1 MLKKWMVVALSL
13 TMVFSMIPFGAH
25 AETTTFS
32 DMPEDW
38 SKPALESAVDNG
50 LLNGANG
57 KIMPQEYLTRAQ
69 MAAVI
74 NRAFGAEN
82 VAVLAE
88 YEDVKASDWFFLDM
102 AKAVA
107 MGTFQGSGGKLN
119 PNDSITREQAF
130 AVMARALKL
139 ETSEVVPTGFTDLD
153 NVSTWATGEVF
164 ALVNNGYIQGSNG
177 MLNPQGNITRAEFA
191 QVMFNTIKEFINTS
205 GEHTLDLEGN
215 LMINVPD
222 VTLVDSNVEG
232 DLIIGDGVGE
242 GEVVL
247 DNVNVTGRL
256 LVRGGGAESI
266 IIRGDSVVGSITI
279 AKVDGEVRVYA
290 EDGTEVGTVL
300 VDGKDDVIIEGA
312 FDNIVVLAPDITVW
326 ATEATIKSAEIKGEE
341 ARIVIGEGSTVD
353 KLVLSGFRT
362 SVEVNGEVEEIE
374 TTEAARDALIT
385 VEKDGSVGLVV
396 AGGAGTAVEGEGSV
410 KAVEAN
416 ADDVVVVTEGT
427 EVTAAEGVEGVM
439 AGEEEV
445 DPGETSTVEEETTT
459 EGSGSSYVSIKLVSA
474 SMKID
479 GIPTNVVFDGTDV
492 TVPIDF
498 SEEGTDITYSM
509 SATFNKSVT
518 LTKISIG
525 NENIESGYT
534 ESLSAVI
541 GNTDLSGKTLS
552 KTVTH
557 DFQEG
562 HLDLFGN
569 TFYFTVTDGSRTK
582 TFTVNLIPLSN

>member
-38 SKPALESAVDNG
+38 SKPALESAVDKG

-57 KIMPQEYLTRAQ
+57 KIMPQENLTRAQ

-191 QVMFNTIKEFINTS
+191 QVMFNAVKEYINEA
-205 GEHTLDLEGN
+205 GEYTLDVEGN

-222 VTLVDSNVEG
+222 VTVVDSNVEG
-232 DLIIGDGVGE
+232 DLVIGDGVGE

-266 IIRGDSVVGSITI
+266 IIKGDSVVGSITI

-300 VDGKDDVIIEGA
+300 VDGKDDAIIEGA

-396 AGGAGTAVEGEGSV
+396 ANGQGTAVEGVGTVDS
-410 KAVEAN
+410 VEAN
-416 ADDVVVVTEGT
+416 ADDIIVVTEGT

-445 DPGETSTVEEETTT
+445 EAGDSATVEKETTSSG
-459 EGSGSSYVSIKLVSA
+459 GSSSGGSSYVSPRLRSAYLNGVDATISGNEILV
-474 SMKID
+474 
-479 GIPTNVVFDGTDV
+479 
-492 TVPIDF
+492 DF
-498 SEEGTDITYSM
+498 YEAADDKYSIT
-509 SATFNKSVT
+509 AEFNKSVRIKSISSNKGYGLSNINASET
-518 LTKISIG
+518 LADVPTNYS
-525 NENIESGYT
+525 S
-534 ESLSAVI
+534 
-541 GNTDLSGKTLS
+541 TLS
-552 KTVTH
+552 YEFTRELNGGEFSTYGNVFTVV
-557 DFQEG
+557 
-562 HLDLFGN
+562 
-569 TFYFTVTDGSRTK
+569 VTDGSRDL
-582 TFTVNLIPLSN
+582 TFTVTVSYAKN